1 MAAIGAALTR
11 RLTLIQGPPGKI
23 VPYIDVV
30 YSSHRPKCHFQ
41 FLFEGTGKT
50 TVAASIAFGYVHQCR
65 SSKNLPAHS
74 KVLATAF
81 SNVGADNIAE
91 QLLRLGLKVVR
102 VGKASAVSKAL
113 WDHTLDAA
121 IERDPEAKK
130 ALEDAARATSNLRDS
145 SARTNKKGGS
155 RSKVDIA
162 SERNKRELATSAVKA
177 SIEVSSKIV
186 EHLPKISGTSLIR
199 NCPFCLGL

>member
-1 MAAIGAALTR
+1 M
-11 RLTLIQGPPGKI
+11 
-23 VPYIDVV
+23 
-30 YSSHRPKCHFQ
+30 
-41 FLFEGTGKT
+41 
-50 TVAASIAFGYVHQCR
+50 
-65 SSKNLPAHS
+65 
-74 KVLATAF
+74 
-81 SNVGADNIAE
+81 
-91 QLLRLGLKVVR
+91 R

-162 SERNKRELATSAVKA
+162 KERNKRELATSAVKA

-186 EHLPKISGTSLIR
+186 EHLPKIPGTSLIL
-199 NCPFCLGL
+199 NCPLCLGL